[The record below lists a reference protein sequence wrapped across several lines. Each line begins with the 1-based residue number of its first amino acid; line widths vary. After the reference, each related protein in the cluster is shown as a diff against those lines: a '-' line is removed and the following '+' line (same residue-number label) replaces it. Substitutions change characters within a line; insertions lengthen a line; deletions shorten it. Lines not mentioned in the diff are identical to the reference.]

1 MATQIT
7 DTGLESG
14 IADAIVTALGANCKL
29 KHYTSGDALLA
40 THTTGTATKNTGT
53 SPHSVDITGLTDESS
68 ATAGTVGY
76 SILTTSAD
84 VEIIR
89 FTDPTNTNDIGL
101 SSATFTNGQTVSVT
115 SLSVTVP
122 A

>member
-7 DTGLESG
+7 STALESG
-14 IADAIVTALGANCKL
+14 IADAIVTALGASLKL
-29 KHYTSGDALLA
+29 KHYTSADALLA

-53 SPHSVDITGLTDESS
+53 SPDSVDITGLTDETN

-89 FTDPTNTNDIGL
+89 FTDPGTDIGL
-101 SSATFTNGQTVSVT
+101 SSTTFTSGQTVSVT

>member
-7 DTGLESG
+7 STDLESD
-14 IADAIVTALGANCKL
+14 IADDIVTRLGASLKL

-40 THTTGTATKNTGT
+40 THTGGTATKNTTT
-53 SPHSVDITGLTDESS
+53 SPDSVDITTLADETN

-84 VEIIR
+84 VEVIR
-89 FTDPTNTNDIGL
+89 FTDPVNDIGL
-101 SSATFTNGQTVSVT
+101 SSATLSSGQTVTVN
-115 SLSVTVP
+115 SLSLTVP

>member
-14 IADAIVTALGANCKL
+14 IADAIVTALGASLKL
-29 KHYTSGDALLA
+29 KHYTSADSLLA
-40 THTTGTATKNTGT
+40 THTGGTATKNTAT
-53 SPHSVDITGLTDESS
+53 SPDSVDITGLADETN

-84 VEIIR
+84 VEVIR
-89 FTDPTNTNDIGL
+89 FTDPVNDIGL
-101 SSATFTNGQTVSVT
+101 SNATFSTGQTVTVT

>member
-7 DTGLESG
+7 STDLEND
-14 IADAIVTALGANCKL
+14 IASDIVTRLGANCKL
-29 KHYTSGDALLA
+29 RHFTSGDALLA
-40 THTTGTATKNTGT
+40 DHTGGTAAVNAGT
-53 SPHSVDITGLTDESS
+53 SPDSVDITGLADETN

-76 SILTTSAD
+76 SVLATSAN

-89 FTDPTNTNDIGL
+89 FTDPVNDIGL
-101 SSATFTNGQTVSVT
+101 SNATLSTGQTVTVT

-122 A
+122 N